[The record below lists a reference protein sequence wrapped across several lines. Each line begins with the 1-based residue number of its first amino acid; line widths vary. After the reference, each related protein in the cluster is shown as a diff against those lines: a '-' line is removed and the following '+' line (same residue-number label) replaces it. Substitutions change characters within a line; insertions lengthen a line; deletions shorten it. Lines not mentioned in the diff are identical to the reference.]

1 MPSPY
6 WVTAEPAERAA
17 AVMARQ
23 LAGPSE
29 SWGTLLAHAQAI
41 LEYHT
46 DTLGQTEV
54 DSYGFDLWK
63 DLIAAAR
70 ILDQA
75 STRNGLREEDDRRT
89 SAILAACAFGMS
101 GTSVSATATIREHNL
116 LMADLTP
123 GELTALALSS
133 PTFSREIFP
142 RLPAGSI
149 HRTCIENIA
158 AFLINGNDRELEAA
172 SIALQHATEQEPDP
186 WDGYLL
192 RMSRLTLAH
201 VARLSTIRVL
211 KHAENRFPNAYLD
224 RLVSDNP
231 MLLPSQYEAVTYH
244 GILNRARNL
253 LVSLPTGTGK
263 TLLGELA
270 LLSSLGQEPGL
281 VCYIAPYVALGRQ
294 VADRIYH
301 HVPPSI
307 RVTPLVGGYKEPSSL
322 EPELRQEVVV
332 ATPERFDALLRLRPD
347 LMPFIRCVVFDEAHM
362 VANDQRGIRLEGIIT
377 RLKLGAIT
385 NEWAPRF
392 ILLSAVLSNTG
403 QLANWLNISDDD
415 VVRGTWRP
423 TAKRLL
429 NWAEDG
435 VLRLHAG
442 DDPMRETPSEV
453 LGTTNLPWPNPNL
466 RPTRHFGQIRDQ
478 IPLELENIAYLAEF
492 ELQQYGQPVLCVC
505 ANRPKTRQLA
515 FHIARRLPAVEPVP
529 ESVRRLIETIDNKY
543 PYLLPLKTQ
552 LEKGVAYHNSSLPHD
567 IRAGLERAL
576 ERRDLKVVAATTTL
590 AEGVDLPFRVT
601 ILVDWLMFDGE
612 QSTPMQSLLFKNIAG
627 RCGRA
632 GQFTEGD
639 TVIFDNPVGDDRY
652 TRPHVR
658 NEIRRGIFFSE
669 SQPTLTSAI
678 NRLGEENAVSALGS
692 QLLAAVSE
700 NPETDNLS
708 GFFATNCFAYQGADG
723 GQTASHRI
731 ELALNEILEG
741 KEGEPLAVATSPIRL
756 TPFGEAAKNT
766 GLTPTTAKRLRTT
779 LDEFRDHGTSTAD
792 LTHICVRILQLLG
805 NAAEQANAELRKGVS
820 NPKSRPIVRINEL
833 NYVVTG
839 WLSGNQ
845 LQDIFATTP
854 SKTRSTRRPRVQNW
868 LNGIVEDNSWADEF
882 AKFSEFVDST
892 MTLFL
897 PWMLRAAQQITEL
910 EDHPEKPWNEWAN
923 FLELG
928 VDNSWAVR
936 LINQEFITD
945 RATARRVGQALEEGG
960 LELDPHSMAIPSAVS
975 EMIQVSFRTPEEI

>member
-1 MPSPY
+1 MPVPP
-6 WVTAEPAERAA
+6 WVAAEPSERTA
-17 AVMARQ
+17 AVMARRMS
-23 LAGPSE
+23 GPSE

-41 LEYHT
+41 LESYT
-46 DTLGQTEV
+46 DTSEQAQV
-54 DSYGFDLWK
+54 DSYEFDRWK

-75 STRNGLREEDDRRT
+75 ATPNGLMEEDDRRT
-89 SAILAACAFGMS
+89 AAILAACAFGMS
-101 GTSVSATATIREHNL
+101 GTSVSATATIKEHDL
-116 LMADLTP
+116 LASDLTP

-133 PTFSREIFP
+133 PTFSGVIFP
-142 RLPAGSI
+142 KLPVGSNQRI
-149 HRTCIENIA
+149 CIEHIS
-158 AFLINGNDRELEAA
+158 AFLRNGNDREIESA
-172 SIALQHATEQEPDP
+172 SNALKLANEQEPDP
-186 WDGYLL
+186 WDSYLL
-192 RMSRLTLAH
+192 RMIRLTLAH

-211 KHAENRFPNAYLD
+211 KYAENRFPNAYLD

-231 MLLPSQYEAVTYH
+231 MLLPSQYEAITRH
-244 GILNRARNL
+244 GILNRGRNL

-270 LLSSLGQEPGL
+270 LLSALGQEPGL

-294 VADRIYH
+294 VADRIYR
-301 HVPPSI
+301 HVPPGV
-307 RVTPLVGGYKEPSSL
+307 RVTPLVGGYKEPSPL

-332 ATPERFDALLRLRPD
+332 STPERFDALLRLRPD
-347 LMPFIRCVVFDEAHM
+347 LLPLIRCVVFDEAHM

-377 RLKLGAIT
+377 RLKLGALT

-403 QLANWLNISDDD
+403 ELAHWLNITGDN

-429 NWAEDG
+429 NWTDDG
-435 VLRLHAG
+435 VLRLHSG

-453 LGTTNLPWPNPNL
+453 MGATNLPWPNPNL

-478 IPLELENIAYLAEF
+478 TPLELGNIAYLAEF

-515 FHIARRLPAVEPVP
+515 FHVAQRLPVVEPIP
-529 ESVRRLIETIDNKY
+529 ESVRRLIETIDNRY
-543 PYLLPLKTQ
+543 PYLLPLKMQ
-552 LEKGVAYHNSSLPHD
+552 LERGVAYHNSSLPYD
-567 IRAGLERAL
+567 VRAGVERAL
-576 ERRDLKVVAATTTL
+576 EGRDLKVVAATTTL

-612 QSTPMQSLLFKNIAG
+612 QSAPMESLLFKNIAG

-658 NEIRRGIFFSE
+658 NEIRRAIFFSE

-678 NRLGEENAVSALGS
+678 NRLGEESTVSALGS

-700 NPETDNLS
+700 NPETNDLS
-708 GFFATNCFAYQGADG
+708 GFFATNCFAHQGADG
-723 GQTASHRI
+723 GQTARHRI
-731 ELALNEILEG
+731 DLALKEILERA
-741 KEGEPLAVATSPIRL
+741 EGEPLAVAASPIRL

-766 GLTPTTAKRLRTT
+766 GLTPATAKRLRTN
-779 LDEFRDHGTSTAD
+779 LDEFRNYGTSTAD
-792 LTHICVRILQLLG
+792 LSQISVKLLQSLG
-805 NAAEQANAELRKGVS
+805 NAAEQTNAELRRGVS
-820 NPKSRPIVRINEL
+820 NPNSRPIVRMNEL
-833 NYVVTG
+833 DHVVTG
-839 WLSGNQ
+839 WLSGDQ

-854 SKTRSTRRPRVQNW
+854 SKTRSTRRPHVQHW
-868 LNGIVEDNSWADEF
+868 LNGIAEDNSWADEF
-882 AKFSEFVDST
+882 AKFSEFVDGT

-897 PWMLRAAQQITEL
+897 PWMLRAAQQIAEL
-910 EDHPEKPWNEWAN
+910 EDHPEKPWNKWAD

-936 LINQEFITD
+936 LINDEVITN
-945 RATARRVGQALEEGG
+945 RAAARRVGQDLEERGQTP
-960 LELDPHSMAIPSAVS
+960 DPNSVDLPNDVYEIIRAGF
-975 EMIQVSFRTPEEI
+975 QTREEV